1 MTPVAKSANRQP
13 QAVIMPHTALV
24 AALRLWFL
32 YRDQALWTF
41 VGGENQDDPLEQ
53 IVIGDEFSAQVLEV
67 NDAYRRALKLAERI
81 AADSERKVATVMRE
95 AIDELL
101 LTERPRFLLTVDHI
115 PGTF

>member
-1 MTPVAKSANRQP
+1 MTPVAKSARQP
-13 QAVIMPHTALV
+13 QTVIVPHTALI

-53 IVIGDEFSAQVLEV
+53 IEIGDEFAAQVLEV
-67 NDAYRRALKLAERI
+67 NEAYRRALKLAERI
-81 AADSERKVATVMRE
+81 AADSERRVATVMRE